1 MRAEKRLSESIANH
15 NSPVICEP
23 SDALRA
29 RSEINQLWKDQEMR
43 RLIIAGAAVA
53 LLAGAAV
60 AATDNGM
67 IKQIDPKSDAITLAD
82 GNTFTLAEGTEA
94 ESLKI
99 GQTVK
104 VTYHLKSG
112 KMVATEIVVAK

>member
-1 MRAEKRLSESIANH
+1 MQLPPHERPSGRSRSKRRAAI
-15 NSPVICEP
+15 
-23 SDALRA
+23 
-29 RSEINQLWKDQEMR
+29 
-43 RLIIAGAAVA
+43 A